1 MFSPDKSVSQR
12 RAAFAALAQTHQS
25 GLLRAARRFCRG
37 DDDRAQDL
45 VQDALIRAY
54 EAYAGGKFR
63 EGLNIRAWF
72 LRILTNLYIN
82 DYHRRQRHGAELD
95 LDALT
100 ASGEAGPESTHAA
113 PADVPGETLLAGTL
127 DEALEKALAS
137 LSDGLRLC
145 VLLVDVEGLDYAEA
159 AEALNVPLGTVRSR
173 LSRARFQLHG
183 LLADYGREHG
193 YLQ

>member
-1 MFSPDKSVSQR
+1 MFSSNKSASQR
-12 RAAFAALAQTHQS
+12 RASFAALAQTHEV
-25 GLLRAARRFCRG
+25 GLLRTARRLCRG
-37 DDDRAQDL
+37 DEDRAQDL

-63 EGLNIRAWF
+63 DGLNVRAWF

-95 LDALT
+95 LDTLT
-100 ASGEAGPESTHAA
+100 ASGETGPEATHAA
-113 PADVPGETLLAGTL
+113 PADVPGEALLAGTL

-159 AEALNVPLGTVRSR
+159 AEALNVPIGTVRSR
-173 LSRARFQLHG
+173 LSRARFQLHAQ
-183 LLADYGREHG
+183 LVEFGRERG
-193 YLQ
+193 YV

>member
-1 MFSPDKSVSQR
+1 MFFPDKSAATR
-12 RAAFAALAQTHQS
+12 RASFAALVQTNQPS
-25 GLLRAARRFCRG
+25 LVRTARRLCRG
-37 DDDRAQDL
+37 DEDRAQDL

-54 EAYAGGKFR
+54 EAYSGGKFR
-63 EGLNIRAWF
+63 DGLNVRAWF

-82 DYHRRQRHGAELD
+82 DYHRRRRHGAEID

-100 ASGEAGPESTHAA
+100 ASGETGPEATHAA

-127 DEALEKALAS
+127 DEALEKALAA

-159 AEALNVPLGTVRSR
+159 AEALHVPIGTIRSR

-183 LLADYGREHG
+183 LLADFGREHG
-193 YLQ
+193 YLR